1 MKKIFISLL
10 AVAALTACTKSEVAY
25 EAANEIGFAPA
36 VKTITKAAMSGIL
49 PTTQDLGIWA
59 YWNGVNGSVE
69 SNGATFAN
77 YTDVF
82 LANAL
87 FGNKNGNNWGGKNEA
102 YPWPTNGA
110 LVFAGYT
117 VPSQNGF
124 SAEYVLGDNKMT
136 FKNFTQSTE
145 IANTFDLC
153 WFGRTPNSYNNRS
166 TGTAVDVTLSHALT
180 WISIKVKGDAS
191 TAPTAEG
198 SKPWRVTKATLIQA
212 NTVGTT
218 GTCVFGND
226 GKAKATWT
234 SSTPE
239 DMVIKSTSQNLT
251 QSAAEYESTT
261 NGVVVIPQTPVKL
274 EVEYEYPV
282 GGTYKPGKSTI
293 NLTLTNHKD
302 ENGNTIANSITEWA
316 SGVHYTYTL
325 VFKANEILVAPTYG
339 EWANGG
345 SQTVVVE

>member
-10 AVAALTACTKSEVAY
+10 AVAAVAACAKTEVAY
-25 EAANEIGFAPA
+25 DAANEIGFAPA
-36 VKTITKAAMSGIL
+36 VKTITKAAMSGTL

-59 YWNGVNGSVE
+59 YWNGVNGTVE
-69 SNGATFAN
+69 SNGATYAN
-77 YTDVF
+77 YTDAF

-87 FGNKNGNNWGGKNEA
+87 FGNRNGNNWGGKNEA

-117 VPSQNGF
+117 VPSQNDF
-124 SAEYVLGDNKMT
+124 AAAYNLEDNKMT
-136 FKNFTQSTE
+136 FTGYTQSTD

-153 WFGRTPNSYNNRS
+153 WFGRTANSYNNRA
-166 TGTAVDVTLSHALT
+166 TGAAVDVTLSHALT
-180 WISIKVKGDAS
+180 WITIQIKGDTN
-191 TAPTAEG
+191 TAG
-198 SKPWRVTKATLIQA
+198 NKPWRVTKATLLAA

-218 GTCVFGND
+218 GTCVYGDD

-234 SSTPE
+234 SNTPA
-239 DMVIKSTSQNLT
+239 DVVIKAAAQDLK
-251 QSAAEYESTT
+251 QSAEDYESTAK
-261 NGVVVIPQTPVKL
+261 GVVVIPQTPVKL

-282 GGTYKPGKSTI
+282 GNEYKPGKSTI
-293 NLTLTNHKD
+293 DLTLTNHKD
-302 ENGNTIANSITEWA
+302 ENGQTIATSINEWA

-345 SQTVVVE
+345 NQTVVVE